1 MKKKVLALVLSAAML
16 AGLLAG
22 CGSSSSTG
30 GTAGTGTGGTETAAP
45 AAEGNGSDASAST
58 GEVVKLKALIIS
70 HSLTKDIT
78 EMKWVSEIEE
88 KAGVEIEWEQ
98 IRADWETVKSTRFAA
113 GDIPD
118 LLFNATAD
126 SDYTKYA

>member
-22 CGSSSSTG
+22 CGSSSSTNS
-30 GTAGTGTGGTETAAP
+30 TTGSTGNSETAAP
-45 AAEGNGSDASAST
+45 AGDGGGGEDTAST

-70 HSLTKDIT
+70 HALTKDIT
-78 EMKWVSEIEE
+78 DMKWVSEIEG

-113 GDIPD
+113 GDVPD
-118 LLFNATAD
+118 LLFTQP
-126 SDYTKYA
+126 